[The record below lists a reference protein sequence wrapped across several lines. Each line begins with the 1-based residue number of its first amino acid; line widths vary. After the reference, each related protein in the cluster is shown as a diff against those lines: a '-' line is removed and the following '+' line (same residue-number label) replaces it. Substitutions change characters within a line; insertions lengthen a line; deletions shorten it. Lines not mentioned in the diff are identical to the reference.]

1 MKNNIL
7 KMENKKNIKVAIAGA
22 GLTGLTTAFYL
33 KKAGIPFVI
42 FEKENRTG
50 GVMHTY
56 HENGFTFEAGPN
68 TGVLGRPEV
77 AELLEELKDD
87 CTLEVA
93 NDTAKARWI
102 WKNGKWHPLPSELI
116 SGITTPLFTFADKLR
131 ILGEPFRKKG
141 EDPNETLAQLVLRR
155 MGRSFLDYAIDP
167 FILGIYSGD
176 PHQLVTK
183 YAFPKL
189 YNLEQDYGSFI
200 GGAMKKARQPKSER
214 DKKATGEIFSV
225 EGGLSNLIDALVKNV
240 GHENIRLKC
249 TGLSFSEKENKFS
262 SSLSDDKFSHIVSTT
277 GGYTLDGLFPF
288 LEKEKLKSITKME
301 YSRVVQVSVGFSQW
315 KGIPLKAFGGLVP
328 FIEQRN
334 ILGALFLSSFLKNK
348 APQNGALLSVFMG
361 GVRKPEVADF
371 SDEKIL
377 KIVGQELTEMFKLNA
392 FKPDLLK
399 IFRYNHAIPQYSFE
413 SEEKLKAIN
422 ALEKKHP
429 GLVLAGNIRDGI
441 GIADRINQGKTIA
454 SEIIKLN
461 HEG

>member
-1 MKNNIL
+1 MKN
-7 KMENKKNIKVAIAGA
+7 EKNINVAVVGA

-33 KKAGIPFVI
+33 KKAGIPFVV
-42 FEKENRTG
+42 FEKEKRAG
-50 GVMHTY
+50 GVIQTH
-56 HENGFTFEAGPN
+56 HDNGFTFEGGPN
-68 TGVLGRPEV
+68 SGILSKPEV
-77 AELLEELKDD
+77 PELLEELKDD

-93 NDTAKARWI
+93 DETAKARWI
-102 WKNGKWHPLPSELI
+102 WKKDRWVPLPSGLI
-116 SGITTPLFTFADKLR
+116 SGVTTPLFSFSDKLR

-141 EDPNETLAQLVLRR
+141 NNPNESLAQLVLRR
-155 MGRSFLDYAIDP
+155 MGKSFLDYAIDP

-176 PHQLVTK
+176 PARLITQ

-189 YNLEQDYGSFI
+189 YRLEQDYGSFI
-200 GGAMKKARQPKSER
+200 GGSVKKAKEPKTDR
-214 DKKATGEIFSV
+214 DKKATKEIFSV

-240 GHENIRLKC
+240 GNENIRLNC
-249 TGLSFSEKENKFS
+249 NGLSFSQKENKFS
-262 SSLSDDKFSHIVSTT
+262 SSLSSDQFSHVISTT
-277 GGYTLDGLFPF
+277 GGYVLEELFPF

-315 KGIPLKAFGGLVP
+315 EGIPLKAFGGLVP

-334 ILGALFLSSFLKNK
+334 ILGALFLSSFFKNK

-361 GVRKPEVADF
+361 GVRKPEFADY

-377 KIVGQELTEMFKLNA
+377 KIVEQELTEMFKLKT
-392 FKPDLLK
+392 FRPDLLK

-441 GIADRINQGKTIA
+441 GIADRIKQGKTIA
-454 SEIIKLN
+454 SEIINLN
-461 HEG
+461 HEE